1 MPSPKDG
8 KAGTAVTPADPA
20 DANEADKADPGEVE
34 QIKAEQRQT
43 QSGKY
48 GSVKVQPYKPP
59 GTDEDKT
66 KKSWIEIKLV
76 DEENEPVP
84 GEPYSITLPDGE
96 TVASGT
102 LDEKG
107 FARID
112 GIDPGTCQIT
122 FPQRDTEAW
131 KKA

>member
-1 MPSPKDG
+1 VDADNAVAGGVDQTQATAAST
-8 KAGTAVTPADPA
+8 KAGT
-20 DANEADKADPGEVE
+20 
-34 QIKAEQRQT
+34 
-43 QSGKY
+43 Y
-48 GSVKVQPYKPP
+48 GSVKVKPYKPDP
-59 GTDEDKT
+59 S

-76 DEENEPVP
+76 DETKSPVP
-84 GEPYSITLPDGE
+84 GEPYSITLPDGQ

-122 FPQRDTEAW
+122 FPQRDTAAW
-131 KKA
+131 KNA

>member
-1 MPSPKDG
+1 MELQVRLSRRRHQRRRLTLMTRSPASVDQAQG
-8 KAGTAVTPADPA
+8 GSATKAASQQD
-20 DANEADKADPGEVE
+20 
-34 QIKAEQRQT
+34 
-43 QSGKY
+43 
-48 GSVKVQPYKPP
+48 SVPVKPYKPP
-59 GTDEDKT
+59 QTDEEKAKKT
-66 KKSWIEIKLV
+66 SWIEIKLV
-76 DEENEPVP
+76 DEQNNPVP
-84 GEPYSITLPDGE
+84 GEPYAITLPDS
-96 TVASGT
+96 TVAQGT